1 MNLLKVVNT
10 DCEEIIDNLNDN
22 NLKIREIAAA
32 RMTIISNSHVFI
44 KDEYG
49 KPLYTEQYEQFRKII
64 RQNAMDSIVERL
76 DDDSWFVKRCMTYTL
91 GGLRCP
97 EAVDPLINS
106 LEDREISNE
115 CAYNLIRLNDLSLK
129 SLKETAYHPEFL
141 TKYQAIWALGEIG
154 DITAMDQLFD
164 ALYDEETDI
173 RLMAVESIGK
183 IGAEHVPILEDIV
196 ILDESPEVRRETYDT
211 LERMHFGE
219 RNPRDKPRLD
229 RYQYNFIKSL
239 KKNYS

>member
-22 NLKIREIAAA
+22 NLKIRENAAA
-32 RMTIISNSHVFI
+32 IIAFESNSFVFF
-44 KDEYG
+44 KDEFG
-49 KPLYTEQYEQFRKII
+49 KPLYTERYELFRKII
-64 RQNAMDSIVERL
+64 RQKAMDSIVERL
-76 DDDSWFVKRCMTYTL
+76 YDDSWFVKICMACTL

-97 EAVDPLINS
+97 ESVDPLINS
-106 LEDREISNE
+106 LEDREISDE
-115 CAYNLIRLNDLSLK
+115 CAYNLIRLNDLSLE
-129 SLKETAYHPEFL
+129 SLKETTYHPEFL

-154 DITAMDQLFD
+154 DITVIDQLFD

-196 ILDESPEVRRETYDT
+196 ILDESQDVRRETYNT

-229 RYQYNFIKSL
+229 RYQYNFIKNL